1 MFGFKQYNH
10 KSFQR
15 GMAMKHMTK
24 GRARVA
30 AGPQPGAKAP
40 DFEGRSLEG
49 EKIRLSDFAGRQNV
63 VLSFG
68 SATCPFTASSI
79 GGLNEL
85 YEDYDRD
92 DAQFLFVYVREAH
105 PGESLPAHRSMDD
118 KRRAAEQFRDEEDIE
133 MPVIVDDL
141 GGKIHRKYGSLPNS
155 TYLIDK
161 AGRVVFRSLWSR
173 ASAISEALDE
183 VLQRQEEGRPD
194 SVALLEDKSVPMAYA
209 MLHSHRALERGGD
222 QALREFREQMGVP
235 GRAAVA
241 VSRVLEPVSLHPGR
255 VLSGAALAGA
265 VIAGSLFVGYKL
277 RQKRYGPLRNPYD
290 YTRGRRRRE
299 KTDEDYAVGI

>member
-15 GMAMKHMTK
+15 EMAMKHMMK
-24 GRARVA
+24 AGAGVA
-30 AGPQPGAKAP
+30 AGPRPGSKAP

-49 EKIRLSDFAGRQNV
+49 EKIRLSEFAGRQNV
-63 VLSFG
+63 VLTFG
-68 SATCPFTASSI
+68 SATCPFTAGSI

-85 YEDYDRD
+85 YEDYDRED
-92 DAQFLFVYVREAH
+92 VQFLFVYVREAH
-105 PGESLPAHRSMDD
+105 PGESLPAHRSMDE
-118 KRRAAEQFRDEEDIE
+118 KRLAAEQFRDEEDIE

-141 GGKIHRKYGSLPNS
+141 GGKIHRKYGSLPNA
-155 TYLIDK
+155 TYVIDK

-173 ASAISEALDE
+173 SSAISQALDE
-183 VLQRQEEGRPD
+183 LFRRQEAGRED
-194 SVALLEDKSVPMAYA
+194 SVVLGEDKAVPMTYA

-222 QALREFREQMGVP
+222 QALREFREQMGMP

-255 VLSGAALAGA
+255 AMGGAALAGA
-265 VIAGSLFVGYKL
+265 VIAGSLLVGYKL